1 MKKLKKAV
9 ILTTASL
16 LLLPSS
22 SWLASERLEQALSL
36 LPEKEDVKEIQQAEQ
51 PEPEEPKQRRWV
63 CKGCTEVEQKVLD
76 AFQDRGIKDKV
87 ALAVLM
93 GNIKHESQFKPTIC
107 EGGKLTGYRGCW
119 RGGFGL
125 IQWTTVGRY
134 DGLGRTARAHQLDPN
149 SLDAQLKWL
158 FAEREWRE
166 VEARFKTEGQSQQYY
181 MNAAYRWLGWGIY
194 GSRGYYANQY
204 LHYLHFE

>member
-9 ILTTASL
+9 LTTTASL
-16 LLLPSS
+16 LLLPGSTMV
-22 SWLASERLEQALSL
+22 ASERLEQALALS
-36 LPEKEDVKEIQQAEQ
+36 PEEEVKEIQQAEQ

-87 ALAVLM
+87 ALGVLM
-93 GNIKHESQFKPTIC
+93 GNVKHESQFKTTIC
-107 EGGKLTGYRGCW
+107 EGGKLTGYKGCW

-134 DGLGRTARAHQLDPN
+134 DGLGRTARAYQLDPN

-158 FAEREWRE
+158 FSEREWLA
-166 VEARFKTEGQSQQYY
+166 VEAKFKTEGQSFQYY
-181 MNAAYRWLGWGIY
+181 MNAAYRWLGWGIF
-194 GSRGYYANQY
+194 GSRGRYAQKYIGY
-204 LHYLHFE
+204 LHYE